1 VVASPDQPSV
11 PSKHAGRHRGQ
22 SGPDNSSRARAG
34 RAGTSPKA
42 KLTLSQR
49 VLTAL
54 PRLPEPKPADQPPET
69 KTQPPATPRTKPA
82 RTAGENSGERRKPAT
97 NTDRGSDTKVTT
109 GSGGRS
115 DTKVKTG
122 SNRALQ
128 SGTSSS
134 PSAAPDLDTVVGTP
148 VSANPPG
155 FSQRLRASFLKPSA
169 APTPTA
175 PGGKV
180 PTKADPYPDV
190 RTADLQHQIKWLD
203 DRERLFT
210 LLAAPLG
217 AIVGIVG
224 TVVAIQTNPAVG
236 HKGHATTDTLLIYG
250 VVAIVFAIATLI
262 SGLTRRR
269 SFAVFSLLF
278 MGYDS
283 TTTGVYAL
291 PLFWGLAGWLFYKSY
306 KMQRSLTARGAH
318 PRQLRNKPAS
328 SRGSASSSARAR
340 PAGARAASAGRTA
353 GPAAGKGGGFGRR
366 RKPSEPTLVA
376 NRRYT
381 PPKPKNTDR

>member
-1 VVASPDQPSV
+1 MVASPDQPSI
-11 PSKHAGRHRGQ
+11 PSKHAGRHRGP
-22 SGPDNSSRARAG
+22 SVPDNSSRAA
-34 RAGTSPKA
+34 TSPKA

-54 PRLPEPKPADQPPET
+54 PRLPEPKPADLPPET
-69 KTQPPATPRTKPA
+69 KTQPPATTRTKPS
-82 RTAGENSGERRKPAT
+82 RTAGEATGQRRKPAT
-97 NTDRGSDTKVTT
+97 SAGDSSNAKVKA
-109 GSGGRS
+109 GSGGSS
-115 DTKVKTG
+115 DTKVKAG
-122 SNRALQ
+122 SNRALHT
-128 SGTSSS
+128 GTSPS
-134 PSAAPDLDTVVGTP
+134 PSAAPNVETVIGTP
-148 VSANPPG
+148 VSASGSG
-155 FSQRLRASFLKPSA
+155 FGQRLRASFLKPPGTPN
-169 APTPTA
+169 PTST
-175 PGGKV
+175 GGKV

-236 HKGHATTDTLLIYG
+236 HKGHASADTLLIYG
-250 VVAIVFAIATLI
+250 VVAVAFAIATLI

-328 SRGSASSSARAR
+328 SRGSASSSARSR
-340 PAGARAASAGRTA
+340 PAGVRGASSGRTT
-353 GPAAGKGGGFGRR
+353 GPAGKGSKGSGFGRR
-366 RKPSEPTLVA
+366 GKASEPTLVA

>member
-1 VVASPDQPSV
+1 M
-11 PSKHAGRHRGQ
+11 
-22 SGPDNSSRARAG
+22 
-34 RAGTSPKA
+34 
-42 KLTLSQR
+42 
-49 VLTAL
+49 
-54 PRLPEPKPADQPPET
+54 
-69 KTQPPATPRTKPA
+69 
-82 RTAGENSGERRKPAT
+82 
-97 NTDRGSDTKVTT
+97 
-109 GSGGRS
+109 
-115 DTKVKTG
+115 
-122 SNRALQ
+122 
-128 SGTSSS
+128 
-134 PSAAPDLDTVVGTP
+134 GTP
-148 VSANPPG
+148 VPVGPQSFG
-155 FSQRLRASFLKPSA
+155 QRLRTSFLKPPPAQAGATGS
-169 APTPTA
+169 
-175 PGGKV
+175 GKV

-224 TVVAIQTNPAVG
+224 TVVAIQSNPG
-236 HKGHATTDTLLIYG
+236 LHQKGHASTDTLLIYG
-250 VVAIVFAIATLI
+250 VVAIAFAIATLI

-328 SRGSASSSARAR
+328 SRGQGSSSAR
-340 PAGARAASAGRTA
+340 GR
-353 GPAAGKGGGFGRR
+353 PAAGRSGPSSRTSGTTGRRGGGWGRR
-366 RKPSEPTLVA
+366 KSNEPTLVA

-381 PPKPKNTDR
+381 PPKPKDPDR